1 MMESWELEPQ
11 IEILTVRC
19 NHIEQGQQNMNEL
32 AKRFARDMAMMS
44 GQIERLEDEI
54 KKLEK
59 VIEDVQTQ

>member
-1 MMESWELEPQ
+1 MESWELKPQ